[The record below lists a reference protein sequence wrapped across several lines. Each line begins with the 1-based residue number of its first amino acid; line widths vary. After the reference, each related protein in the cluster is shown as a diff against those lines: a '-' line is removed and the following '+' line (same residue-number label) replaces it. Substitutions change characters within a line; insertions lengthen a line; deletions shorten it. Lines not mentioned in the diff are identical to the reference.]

1 MITFCYC
8 YYASYFAFLM
18 IDNTSIYYIFI
29 HNEMLMLFIFTIDI
43 FYAYFFIIVLHC
55 YLWGPTISTVVVL
68 YTWLLCLVRFITF
81 IVSIM
86 KFIHSSFIKLTHIVV
101 YNFNIYGPRS
111 SEVQNESQN
120 SHRDLMAFMR
130 NVQEFLA
137 LLVWISLIF
146 CAITLLQCVSILNFL
161 LLAFCTFQFR

>member
-1 MITFCYC
+1 
-8 YYASYFAFLM
+8 
-18 IDNTSIYYIFI
+18 
-29 HNEMLMLFIFTIDI
+29 
-43 FYAYFFIIVLHC
+43 
-55 YLWGPTISTVVVL
+55 
-68 YTWLLCLVRFITF
+68 
-81 IVSIM
+81 M

-137 LLVWISLIF
+137 LLV
-146 CAITLLQCVSILNFL
+146 
-161 LLAFCTFQFR
+161 